1 MLPRIATLRAC
12 VPALLATFFLAL
24 VSCLGACGGG
34 SSTSSGL
41 SGTYEASQGTE
52 AIVLVFKSGN
62 AVEMTMDSGG
72 TKETVNGT
80 YTMDGNK
87 VTITT
92 DKPDSIPMVLT
103 RNGEVLDSPLGMT
116 FKKK

>member
-1 MLPRIATLRAC
+1 
-12 VPALLATFFLAL
+12 VPALLATFLLAL

-72 TKETVNGT
+72 KKETMNAT
-80 YTMDGNK
+80 YTIEGDK
-87 VTITT
+87 VTITS

-103 RNGEVLDSPLGMT
+103 RNGEVLVGPMGT